1 MPTSGLVFLKWLG
14 SIGWFLL
21 PSPSSVASAGYSTPG
36 PLCGVHL
43 SGGDKDFCWCLHL
56 GWFPGDRCC
65 ARTPDIV
72 LSLIPHGRA
81 SAFWW
86 DHLFSAMDTSR
97 LSAAPDAR
105 SLQDPAKDPPLKSE
119 LQKVG
124 SNSVP
129 TAPEAL
135 PILHAPLPYSHSYF
149 CHNWTSV
156 HVRHGILVPCAICFR
171 DQNMLASVISN
182 VIFSSA
188 WKLRHYL

>member
-65 ARTPDIV
+65 AWTPDIA
-72 LSLIPHGRA
+72 LPLIPQGYA

-105 SLQDPAKDPPLKSE
+105 SLQDPAKDPRLKSE
-119 LQKVG
+119 WQKVG
-124 SNSVP
+124 SNSGP
-129 TAPEAL
+129 TAPEARTL
-135 PILHAPLPYSHSYF
+135 PILHAPLPNIF
-149 CHNWTSV
+149 VIITSV
-156 HVRHGILVPCAICFR
+156 HTCKSILRICK
-171 DQNMLASVISN
+171 VIIILN
-182 VIFSSA
+182 DLI
-188 WKLRHYL
+188 WMKLW